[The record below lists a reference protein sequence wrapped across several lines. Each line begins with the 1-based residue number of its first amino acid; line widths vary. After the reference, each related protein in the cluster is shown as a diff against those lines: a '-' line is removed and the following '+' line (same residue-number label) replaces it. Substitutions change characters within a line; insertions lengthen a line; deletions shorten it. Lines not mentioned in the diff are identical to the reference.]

1 MSVMKI
7 RFEKRDNQSILRTSI
22 TILVS
27 VIIALAISG
36 ILIASVGANPV
47 AVYQKM
53 LEKVF
58 FSSRG
63 IEKMLQGSL
72 PLLFCGLGVAL
83 TFKMNLSNIGAE
95 GQYAIG
101 AITGAAFVF
110 YGPKVEGVLGLVL
123 VALACFIGGAVWA
136 FICALPKAFWNVNE
150 SITTLMMN
158 YVALII
164 LSYLCMGPWKMKGQN
179 VARTDW
185 IPEGLELPS
194 FLIGEM
200 EISVGII
207 IGIVIAVLIFC
218 AYKYTTGGYQLLV
231 ISKNPTAAKY
241 AGISIKK
248 NILTVMALSGGL
260 AGLAGFVQYTGV
272 TRHLVEG
279 MPNDAG
285 YTAIVI
291 AYLSRLNPLAVV
303 VVSILFAGLQISSP
317 YVQSQGV
324 PSEIATMMQG
334 VIMICVIAGEFF
346 QRYKLVVSKE
356 GKV

>member
-7 RFEKRDNQSILRTSI
+7 RFEKRDKQTVLRTSI

-27 VIIALAISG
+27 VIVALAISG
-36 ILIASVGANPV
+36 ILISSVGADPF
-47 AVYQKM
+47 AVYQRM
-53 LEKVF
+53 VEKVF
-58 FSSRG
+58 LSPKG
-63 IEKMLQGSL
+63 IEKMLKSSL

-101 AITGAAFVF
+101 AITGAAFVY
-110 YGPKVEGVLGLVL
+110 YGPKVEGAFGLIL
-123 VALACFIGGAVWA
+123 VALVCFLGGAFWA
-136 FICALPKAFWNVNE
+136 FICAVPKALWNVNE

-164 LSYLCMGPWKMKGQN
+164 LSYLCLGPWKMEGQN

-185 IPEGLELPS
+185 IPEGLELPTIQ
-194 FLIGEM
+194 IGE
-200 EISVGII
+200 IDVSVGII
-207 IGIVIAVLIFC
+207 VGIVIAVLIFC

-231 ISKNPTAAKY
+231 ISKNATAAKY

-248 NILTVMALSGGL
+248 NIMIVMALSGGL

-356 GKV
+356 EKA

>member
-1 MSVMKI
+1 MNVMKI
-7 RFEKRDNQSILRTSI
+7 RFEKREKQHIFRTAA
-22 TILVS
+22 TIIIS
-27 VIIALAISG
+27 VIVALIISG
-36 ILIASVGANPV
+36 LLIMSIGVNPISV
-47 AVYQKM
+47 YSKM

-58 FSSRG
+58 LSSRG
-63 IEKMLQGSL
+63 IEKMLEGSL
-72 PLLFCGLGVAL
+72 PLMFCGLGVAL

-101 AITGAAFVF
+101 AIAGAAFVF
-110 YGPKVEGVLGLVL
+110 YGPKIEGVPGLVL
-123 VALACFIGGAVWA
+123 VALACFVGGAVWA
-136 FICALPKAFWNVNE
+136 FICALPKAFWDVNE

-164 LSYLCMGPWKMKGQN
+164 LTYLCQGPWKMKRQN
-179 VARTDW
+179 VARTER
-185 IPEGLELPS
+185 IPKGLELPVIE
-194 FLIGEM
+194 IGEM

-207 IGIVIAVLIFC
+207 IGIIVAALIFC

-272 TRHLVEG
+272 THHLVEG

-303 VVSILFAGLQISSP
+303 IVSVLFAGLQISLP

-346 QRYKLVVSKE
+346 QRYKIVVSTRRDR
-356 GKV
+356 

>member
-1 MSVMKI
+1 MKI
-7 RFEKRDNQSILRTSI
+7 RFEKRDKQTVLRTSI

-27 VIIALAISG
+27 VIVALAISG
-36 ILIASVGANPV
+36 ILISSVGADPF
-47 AVYQKM
+47 AVYQRM
-53 LEKVF
+53 VEKVF
-58 FSSRG
+58 LSPKG
-63 IEKMLQGSL
+63 IEKMLKSSL

-101 AITGAAFVF
+101 AITGAAFVY
-110 YGPKVEGVLGLVL
+110 YGPKVEGAFGLIL
-123 VALACFIGGAVWA
+123 VALVCFLGGAFWA
-136 FICALPKAFWNVNE
+136 FICAVPKALWNVNE

-164 LSYLCMGPWKMKGQN
+164 LSYLCLGPWKMEGQN

-185 IPEGLELPS
+185 IPEGLELPTIQ
-194 FLIGEM
+194 IGE
-200 EISVGII
+200 IDVSVGII
-207 IGIVIAVLIFC
+207 VGIVIAVLIFC

-231 ISKNPTAAKY
+231 ISKNATAAKY

-248 NILTVMALSGGL
+248 NIMIVMALSGGL

-356 GKV
+356 GKA